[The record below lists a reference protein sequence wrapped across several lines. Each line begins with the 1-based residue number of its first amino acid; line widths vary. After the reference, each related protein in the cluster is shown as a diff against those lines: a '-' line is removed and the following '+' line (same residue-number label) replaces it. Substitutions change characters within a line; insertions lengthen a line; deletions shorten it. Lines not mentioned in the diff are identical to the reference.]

1 MLVLMTL
8 IVIIFIIV
16 LTFIVLQVYLIPYL
30 KELLWVLPSLKFR
43 GRRDISG
50 CEVAYLLRFAS

>member
-1 MLVLMTL
+1 MNL
-8 IVIIFIIV
+8 IVLIFITV

-50 CEVAYLLRFAS
+50 CEVAYLLRVAS